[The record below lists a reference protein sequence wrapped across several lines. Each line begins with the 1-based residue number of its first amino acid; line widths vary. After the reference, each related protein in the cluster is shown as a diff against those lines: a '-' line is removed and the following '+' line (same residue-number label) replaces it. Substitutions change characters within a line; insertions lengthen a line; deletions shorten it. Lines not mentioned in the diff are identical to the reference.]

1 MATETIERRF
11 AAIGARV
18 KVVKAPRRN
27 PWQPSGLLDVVTDGR
42 GEYFEF
48 RLVGRRGI
56 SLSVVD
62 EDRDERCLL
71 LLVRERGEKSKFLCG
86 FDERHWFVAAVPESV
101 SGVGSVEA
109 AKIALQP
116 DLVREKIARV
126 RPKDR
131 FARRNVAYVR
141 QGEWFF
147 LPQWTLEVDE
157 QDVLHNEPLTR
168 GHGKAHILELAY
180 RRGGE
185 TVYVDDEH
193 PTGITQEE
201 FWALPRS
208 RQKGDWYEMVRNP
221 ELYAKGAVR
230 HPDHNTIVLHFW
242 HRVLMNTEQGARAMR
257 HVAFL
262 D

>member
-1 MATETIERRF
+1 MATETLERRF

-18 KVVKAPRRN
+18 KVVKAPQRN
-27 PWQPSGLLDVVTDGR
+27 AWQPSGLLDVATDNR
-42 GEYFEF
+42 GEYFEL

-71 LLVRERGEKSKFLCG
+71 LLVREGGEKSKFLCG

-101 SGVGSVEA
+101 SGIGSVEA

-116 DLVREKIARV
+116 DIVREKIARV

-157 QDVLHNEPLTR
+157 EDVLHDEPLTR
-168 GHGKAHILELAY
+168 GRGQAHILEIAY

-185 TVYVDDEH
+185 TVYVDDDH
-193 PTGITQEE
+193 PTGITR
-201 FWALPRS
+201 RS
-208 RQKGDWYEMVRNP
+208 SGRCHGR
-221 ELYAKGAVR
+221 
-230 HPDHNTIVLHFW
+230 
-242 HRVLMNTEQGARAMR
+242 ARRATGTR
-257 HVAFL
+257 WSATRSCTRRARFAIRTTTRSSCTSGTGC
-262 D
+262 

>member
-1 MATETIERRF
+1 MFAETLERRF

-18 KVVKAPRRN
+18 KVVKRTPRS
-27 PWQPSGLLDVVTDGR
+27 WGLLDVETDGR
-42 GEYFEF
+42 GEYFEL
-48 RLVGRRGI
+48 RLLGRREI
-56 SLSVVD
+56 SAAVVD

-71 LLVRERGEKSKFLCG
+71 LLLREGGEKSKFLCG

-109 AKIALQP
+109 AKLALQP
-116 DLVREKIARV
+116 DLVRDAVDRK
-126 RPKDR
+126 RPQDR

-157 QDVLHNEPLTR
+157 QDVLHDEPLTR
-168 GHGKAHILELAY
+168 GRGKAHILEFAY

-185 TVYVDDEH
+185 TVYVDAEH
-193 PTGITQEE
+193 PTGISPEE
-201 FWALPRS
+201 FDALPLSKPR
-208 RQKGDWYEMVRNP
+208 GDRVGMVRNP
-221 ELYAKGAVR
+221 ELYAKGEVR
-230 HPDHNTIVLHFW
+230 HPDHNTIALHYW